1 MVPPVHDLHTGRLVL
16 RQLTTADAPFMVQ
29 LLNEPSWLRYIGD
42 RGVRTAE
49 DAVRYIETGPRTMY
63 CRYGLGLYHVG
74 LAASGQ
80 SVGVC
85 GLLKRESLEDVDLG
99 FALLP
104 AFWGQGYAREA
115 ATAVLAHARR
125 VLGLQRIVAVV
136 LRHNAP
142 SRRLLEVL
150 GFTLE
155 RPVRLADD
163 LEELLLYALETRS

>member
-74 LAASGQ
+74 LAATGQ

-99 FALLP
+99 SGGPRWSPRARYGAQP
-104 AFWGQGYAREA
+104 WRTPGGYRED
-115 ATAVLAHARR
+115 T
-125 VLGLQRIVAVV
+125 
-136 LRHNAP
+136 
-142 SRRLLEVL
+142 
-150 GFTLE
+150 
-155 RPVRLADD
+155 
-163 LEELLLYALETRS
+163 